1 MMKKNAVL
9 RWAALALALLL
20 TLAAAGCSAPSASSS
35 SSEPEVEEPLYPLSI
50 GDTEIRVGETKL
62 QALLD
67 AGFEVTW
74 SEMDANNQ
82 ITQHTVDASE
92 QLEPMSY
99 YSGGSVWITEHVFA
113 HIAFVTEQEAIPL
126 GEAVI
131 ARMEVN
137 FSYDDADNRAAGVKF
152 NGVPYEELTREKAG
166 EMFPDFTG
174 DDNMWFSPATM
185 RNYEYGVYYS
195 NGSLSKI
202 TVEREYD
209 VDWNG

>member
-1 MMKKNAVL
+1 MKKSTVL
-9 RWAALALALLL
+9 RRAALALALLL
-20 TLAAAGCSAPSASSS
+20 ALAGCADNSSS
-35 SSEPEVEEPLYPLSI
+35 AFEPEVQEPLYPLSI
-50 GDTEIRVGETKL
+50 GETEILVGETKL

-67 AGFEVTW
+67 AGFAVTW

-82 ITQHTVDASE
+82 ITEHTVDPSE
-92 QLEPMSY
+92 MLEPMSY

-113 HIAFVTEQEAIPL
+113 HIAFVTEEEAIPL

-131 ARMEVN
+131 ARVEVN

-152 NGVPYEELTREKAG
+152 NGIPYEDLTREKAG
-166 EMFPDFTG
+166 EVFPDFTG
-174 DDNMWFSPATM
+174 DDNMWFSPASM
-185 RNYEYGVYYS
+185 RNYDYGVYYA
-195 NGSLSKI
+195 NGSLNKI